1 MTAPRA
7 TSSVSS
13 DAGYTLLE
21 LMAVLAIMSL
31 AAALVL
37 PRVGVGGE
45 QLALRSAAI
54 QLAAGLRAARTQAMS
69 SSRETALI
77 VDLAARRYW
86 ADGAVK
92 ARSLPRGIGVATG
105 HSLGHAIATER
116 AAVRFQPD
124 GSASGGWI
132 GLRSKTQAAD
142 ITVDWLTGATR
153 IEWAR

>member
-7 TSSVSS
+7 TSSATS

-21 LMAVLAIMSL
+21 LLAVLAIMSL
-31 AAALVL
+31 AAALVV
-37 PRVGVGGE
+37 PRVGASSE

-54 QLAAGLRAARTQAMS
+54 QLAAGLRATRTQAMS

-77 VDLAARRYW
+77 VDLGARRYW

-92 ARSLPRGIGVATG
+92 ARSLPRGIGVVSG
-105 HSLGHAIATER
+105 HSPGHVITSER

-132 GLRSKTQAAD
+132 GLRSKTQTAD

-153 IEWAR
+153 IDWAR